1 MWILP
6 LQNKIVIKTNLRKL
20 ITKTSVNILERLE
33 KGKENMK
40 KRKESFQKNFSNLLN
55 LSREEENQR

>member
-40 KRKESFQKNFSNLLN
+40 KRKESF
-55 LSREEENQR
+55 